1 MYTAGPP
8 GEPRRFSVEL
18 VGEVVRNFYL
28 TLWNVYSFFVTYANL
43 DGFDPAEAPVPV
55 AARDL
60 LDRWI
65 LSELHALVRDVTQAY
80 ESYDA
85 PGATRPIETFVDRL
99 SNWYLRRSRRRFWK
113 TESDVD
119 KLAAY
124 QTLYECLVTVSKL
137 LAPSMPFLSEAM
149 YRNLVLSSDA
159 SAPESVHLAM
169 WPTYDAGLIDQ
180 KVMDDMRLAQKLVS
194 LGHAARN
201 SANLKVRQPLSEGLF
216 VVRYPAEKPVVEAL
230 AGTIAEELNIK
241 AVRVAE
247 SAAEMVSYSLNP
259 LPQVLG
265 RALKGDF
272 PKVQK
277 ALREGDPADVDRWA
291 KALLAGDAI
300 SVEVD
305 GASYTVTPEQCE
317 VVQSAAEGYA
327 VAEDYG
333 YLAALA
339 TTLTPELVREGL
351 AREFVRRVQT
361 LRKEADFDI
370 SDRIA
375 VTYQATGI
383 LGEAVRSFAEVIQRE
398 TLADSLVEGA
408 PRAGAHSG
416 EFSFDD
422 ESVTIG
428 VSRSR

>member
-1 MYTAGPP
+1 
-8 GEPRRFSVEL
+8 
-18 VGEVVRNFYL
+18 
-28 TLWNVYSFFVTYANL
+28 
-43 DGFDPAEAPVPV
+43 
-55 AARDL
+55 
-60 LDRWI
+60 
-65 LSELHALVRDVTQAY
+65 VRDVTQAY

-247 SAAEMVSYSLNP
+247 SAAEMVSYNLNP

-317 VVQSAAEGYA
+317 VIQSAAEGYA